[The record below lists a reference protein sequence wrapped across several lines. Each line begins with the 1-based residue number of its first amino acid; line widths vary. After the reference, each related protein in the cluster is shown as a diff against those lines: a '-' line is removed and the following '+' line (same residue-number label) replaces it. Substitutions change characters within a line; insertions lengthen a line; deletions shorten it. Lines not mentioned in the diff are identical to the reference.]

1 VVQGKRTNKLAI
13 NKPSN
18 DYVETHNDYH
28 ALSASSDDTPDPPPD
43 NNAIAAAV
51 ADRLSKAIKCK
62 KKQQSPSQKYVRH
75 VLRLLEQQESAFLEK
90 SIDRAEQ
97 EATVKAKEDKNNK
110 HRMTIEA
117 NHKLDQPTISL
128 GQRSK
133 NIGYNISSS
142 FK

>member
-1 VVQGKRTNKLAI
+1 VIQGKRTNKLTI

-28 ALSASSDDTPDPPPD
+28 ALSASSNDTPDPPPD
-43 NNAIAAAV
+43 NNAVAAA
-51 ADRLSKAIKCK
+51 ADRLSKAIKRK
-62 KKQQSPSQKYVRH
+62 KKQQSPSQKLVKH
-75 VLRLLEQQESAFLEK
+75 ILRLLEQQESAFLEK
-90 SIDRAEQ
+90 NIDRAEQ

-110 HRMTIEA
+110 HRMAIEA